1 MTTEARQ
8 SPGPSS
14 WGAEHPGLDL
24 TLAHPTHEDHDDTR
38 PRCRACHHPLT
49 ARQSI
54 ALELGPVCAHRLA
67 QRLALAAGAPV
78 VLGERD
84 GELIAWIGRAP

>member
-1 MTTEARQ
+1 MTTEAQHR
-8 SPGPSS
+8 PGALL
-14 WGAEHPGLDL
+14 GTETPGLDP
-24 TLAHPTHEDHDDTR
+24 TLAPPTPGHHDDTR

-67 QRLALAAGAPV
+67 QRLTLAAGAPV
-78 VLGERD
+78 VLGTRD
-84 GELIAWIGRAP
+84 GELLAWIGRAPR